1 MIRAYLLNNQTLT
14 HKTLDITNST
24 LPPNTIWLDI
34 KCPTEEE
41 REWMQHIFTE
51 EVPEEDDIDEIES
64 SSRFYVDNDGI
75 HITSLFP
82 QRKGRETE
90 GANVLFTIRGSM
102 LISFREEDVSII
114 RLLRHYIKHDRVE
127 VKNNLD
133 ILLELQDI
141 KVESLSDYIEDSYTT
156 LEETADDI
164 MSDDDEKIN
173 DLLQELIFQEGT
185 ITQIRL
191 SLFDTRKALRFL
203 RKTVSAR
210 LSPEQFESID
220 GILLDIESLLPHT
233 QFLFD
238 KINFQLQTAMPY
250 SVTTTST
257 VEPGVMRVVTSS
269 TTQGMRPRISGQT
282 MIERAESAAVS
293 GCPPTA
299 PLMTPSLPT
308 STLTLK
314 FTSTSR
320 AERIT
325 MSR

>member
-1 MIRAYLLNNQTLT
+1 
-14 HKTLDITNST
+14 
-24 LPPNTIWLDI
+24 
-34 KCPTEEE
+34 
-41 REWMQHIFTE
+41 
-51 EVPEEDDIDEIES
+51 
-64 SSRFYVDNDGI
+64 
-75 HITSLFP
+75 
-82 QRKGRETE
+82 
-90 GANVLFTIRGSM
+90 M

-238 KINFQLQTAMPY
+238 KINFQLQTAMSY
-250 SVTTTST
+250 TNHKQNKIIKIFSV
-257 VEPGVMRVVTSS
+257 
-269 TTQGMRPRISGQT
+269 
-282 MIERAESAAVS
+282 AAVVFM
-293 GCPPTA
+293 PPTWIA
-299 PLMTPSLPT
+299 SVYGMNFEFMPELHTKYGYPISIVMMVFSAM
-308 STLTLK
+308 LTYLFFK
-314 FTSTSR
+314 R
-320 AERIT
+320 KKWL
-325 MSR
+325 

>member
-238 KINFQLQTAMPY
+238 KINFQLQTAMSY
-250 SVTTTST
+250 TNHKQNKIIKIFSV
-257 VEPGVMRVVTSS
+257 
-269 TTQGMRPRISGQT
+269 
-282 MIERAESAAVS
+282 AAVVFM
-293 GCPPTA
+293 PPTWIA
-299 PLMTPSLPT
+299 SVYGMNFEFMPELHTKYGYPISIVMVVFSAM
-308 STLTLK
+308 LTYLFFK
-314 FTSTSR
+314 R
-320 AERIT
+320 KKWL
-325 MSR
+325 

>member
-14 HKTLDITNST
+14 HKTLDITNSP

-238 KINFQLQTAMPY
+238 KINFQLQTAMSY
-250 SVTTTST
+250 TNHKQNKIIKIFSV
-257 VEPGVMRVVTSS
+257 
-269 TTQGMRPRISGQT
+269 
-282 MIERAESAAVS
+282 AAVVFM
-293 GCPPTA
+293 PPTWIA
-299 PLMTPSLPT
+299 SVYGMNFEFMPELHTKYGYPISIVMMVFSAM
-308 STLTLK
+308 LTYLFFK
-314 FTSTSR
+314 R
-320 AERIT
+320 KKWL
-325 MSR
+325 

>member
-41 REWMQHIFTE
+41 REWMQHIL
-51 EVPEEDDIDEIES
+51 PEEDDIDEIES

-238 KINFQLQTAMPY
+238 KINFQLQTAMSY
-250 SVTTTST
+250 TNHKQNKIIKIFSV
-257 VEPGVMRVVTSS
+257 
-269 TTQGMRPRISGQT
+269 
-282 MIERAESAAVS
+282 AAVVFM
-293 GCPPTA
+293 PPTWIA
-299 PLMTPSLPT
+299 SVYGMNFEFMPELHTKYGYPISIVMMVFSAM
-308 STLTLK
+308 LTYLFFK
-314 FTSTSR
+314 R
-320 AERIT
+320 KKWL
-325 MSR
+325 

>member
-51 EVPEEDDIDEIES
+51 EVPEEDDFDEIES

-238 KINFQLQTAMPY
+238 KINFQLQTAMSY
-250 SVTTTST
+250 TNHKQNKIIKIFSV
-257 VEPGVMRVVTSS
+257 
-269 TTQGMRPRISGQT
+269 
-282 MIERAESAAVS
+282 AAVVFM
-293 GCPPTA
+293 PPTWIA
-299 PLMTPSLPT
+299 SVYGMNFEFMPELHTKYGYPISIVIMALSAM
-308 STLTLK
+308 LTYLFFK
-314 FTSTSR
+314 R
-320 AERIT
+320 KKWL
-325 MSR
+325 

>member
-173 DLLQELIFQEGT
+173 NLLQELIFQEGT

-238 KINFQLQTAMPY
+238 KINFQLQTAMSY
-250 SVTTTST
+250 TNHKQNKIIKIFSV
-257 VEPGVMRVVTSS
+257 
-269 TTQGMRPRISGQT
+269 
-282 MIERAESAAVS
+282 AAVVFM
-293 GCPPTA
+293 PPTWIA
-299 PLMTPSLPT
+299 SVYGMNFEFMPELHTKYGYPISIVMMVFSAM
-308 STLTLK
+308 LTYLFFK
-314 FTSTSR
+314 R
-320 AERIT
+320 KKWL
-325 MSR
+325 

>member
-14 HKTLDITNST
+14 HKTLDINSV
-24 LPPNTIWLDI
+24 LPANTIWLDI

-127 VKNNLD
+127 IKNNLD

-141 KVESLSDYIEDSYTT
+141 KIESLSDYIEDAYTT

-164 MSDDDEKIN
+164 MSDKDEKIN

-203 RKTVSAR
+203 RKTVSAK
-210 LSPEQFESID
+210 LNPEQFESID
-220 GILLDIESLLPHT
+220 GILQDIESLLPHT

-238 KINFQLQTAMPY
+238 KINFQLQTAMSY
-250 SVTTTST
+250 TNHKQNKIIKIFSV
-257 VEPGVMRVVTSS
+257 
-269 TTQGMRPRISGQT
+269 
-282 MIERAESAAVS
+282 AAVVFM
-293 GCPPTA
+293 PPTWIA
-299 PLMTPSLPT
+299 SVYGMNFEFMPELHTKYGYPISIFMMFISAM
-308 STLTLK
+308 LTYLFFK
-314 FTSTSR
+314 R
-320 AERIT
+320 KKWL
-325 MSR
+325 

>member
-191 SLFDTRKALRFL
+191 SLFDTRRALRFL

-238 KINFQLQTAMPY
+238 KINFQLQTAMSY
-250 SVTTTST
+250 TNHKQNKIIKIFSV
-257 VEPGVMRVVTSS
+257 
-269 TTQGMRPRISGQT
+269 
-282 MIERAESAAVS
+282 AAVVFM
-293 GCPPTA
+293 PPTWIA
-299 PLMTPSLPT
+299 SVYGMNFEFMPELHTKYGYPISIVMMVFSAM
-308 STLTLK
+308 LTYLFFK
-314 FTSTSR
+314 R
-320 AERIT
+320 KKWL
-325 MSR
+325 

>member
-114 RLLRHYIKHDRVE
+114 RILRHYIKHDRVE

-173 DLLQELIFQEGT
+173 NLLQELIFQEGT

-238 KINFQLQTAMPY
+238 KINFQLQTAMSY
-250 SVTTTST
+250 TNHKQNKIIKIFSV
-257 VEPGVMRVVTSS
+257 
-269 TTQGMRPRISGQT
+269 
-282 MIERAESAAVS
+282 AAVVFM
-293 GCPPTA
+293 PPTWIA
-299 PLMTPSLPT
+299 SVYGMNFEFMPELHTKYGYPISIVMMVFSAM
-308 STLTLK
+308 LTYLFFK
-314 FTSTSR
+314 R
-320 AERIT
+320 KKWL
-325 MSR
+325 

>member
-203 RKTVSAR
+203 LKTVSAR

-238 KINFQLQTAMPY
+238 KINFQLQTAMSY
-250 SVTTTST
+250 TNHKQNKIIKIFSV
-257 VEPGVMRVVTSS
+257 
-269 TTQGMRPRISGQT
+269 
-282 MIERAESAAVS
+282 AAVVFM
-293 GCPPTA
+293 PPTWIA
-299 PLMTPSLPT
+299 SVYGMNFEFMPELHTKYGYPISIVMMVFSAM
-308 STLTLK
+308 LTYLFFK
-314 FTSTSR
+314 R
-320 AERIT
+320 KKWL
-325 MSR
+325 

>member
-173 DLLQELIFQEGT
+173 DLLQELIF
-185 ITQIRL
+185 
-191 SLFDTRKALRFL
+191 RKELLLRFVCL
-203 RKTVSAR
+203 YSIPER
-210 LSPEQFESID
+210 LYASCVKP
-220 GILLDIESLLPHT
+220 
-233 QFLFD
+233 
-238 KINFQLQTAMPY
+238 
-250 SVTTTST
+250 
-257 VEPGVMRVVTSS
+257 
-269 TTQGMRPRISGQT
+269 
-282 MIERAESAAVS
+282 
-293 GCPPTA
+293 
-299 PLMTPSLPT
+299 
-308 STLTLK
+308 
-314 FTSTSR
+314 
-320 AERIT
+320 
-325 MSR
+325 

>member
-238 KINFQLQTAMPY
+238 KINFQLQTAMSY
-250 SVTTTST
+250 TNHKQNKIIKIFSV
-257 VEPGVMRVVTSS
+257 
-269 TTQGMRPRISGQT
+269 
-282 MIERAESAAVS
+282 AAVVFM
-293 GCPPTA
+293 PPTWIA
-299 PLMTPSLPT
+299 SVYGMNFEFMPELHTKYGYPIAI
-308 STLTLK
+308 TL
-314 FTSTSR
+314 
-320 AERIT
+320 
-325 MSR
+325 

>member
-238 KINFQLQTAMPY
+238 KINFQLQTAMSY
-250 SVTTTST
+250 TNHKQNKIIKIFSV
-257 VEPGVMRVVTSS
+257 
-269 TTQGMRPRISGQT
+269 
-282 MIERAESAAVS
+282 AAVVFM
-293 GCPPTA
+293 PPTWIA
-299 PLMTPSLPT
+299 SVYGMNFEFMPELHTKYGYPISIVIMAFSAM
-308 STLTLK
+308 LTYLFFK
-314 FTSTSR
+314 R
-320 AERIT
+320 KKWL
-325 MSR
+325 

>member
-210 LSPEQFESID
+210 LRPEQFESID

-238 KINFQLQTAMPY
+238 KINFQLQTAMSY
-250 SVTTTST
+250 TNHKQNKIIKIFSV
-257 VEPGVMRVVTSS
+257 
-269 TTQGMRPRISGQT
+269 
-282 MIERAESAAVS
+282 AAVVFM
-293 GCPPTA
+293 PPTWIA
-299 PLMTPSLPT
+299 SVYGMNFEFMPELHTKYGYPISIVMMVFSAM
-308 STLTLK
+308 LTYLFFK
-314 FTSTSR
+314 R
-320 AERIT
+320 KKWL
-325 MSR
+325 

>member
-238 KINFQLQTAMPY
+238 KINFQLQTAMSY
-250 SVTTTST
+250 TNHKQNKIIKIFSV
-257 VEPGVMRVVTSS
+257 
-269 TTQGMRPRISGQT
+269 
-282 MIERAESAAVS
+282 AAVVFM
-293 GCPPTA
+293 PPTWIA
-299 PLMTPSLPT
+299 SVYGMNFEFMPELHTKYGYPISIVIRAFSAM
-308 STLTLK
+308 LTYLFFK
-314 FTSTSR
+314 R
-320 AERIT
+320 KKWL
-325 MSR
+325 

>member
-82 QRKGRETE
+82 QSKGRETV

-141 KVESLSDYIEDSYTT
+141 KVESLSDYIADSYTT
-156 LEETADDI
+156 LEETADDL

-220 GILLDIESLLPHT
+220 VILLDIESLLPHT

-238 KINFQLQTAMPY
+238 KINFQLQTAMSY
-250 SVTTTST
+250 TNHKQNKIIKIFSV
-257 VEPGVMRVVTSS
+257 
-269 TTQGMRPRISGQT
+269 
-282 MIERAESAAVS
+282 AAVVFM
-293 GCPPTA
+293 PPTWIA
-299 PLMTPSLPT
+299 SVYGMNFEFMPELHTKYGYPISIVIMAFSAM
-308 STLTLK
+308 LTYLFFK
-314 FTSTSR
+314 R
-320 AERIT
+320 KKWL
-325 MSR
+325 

>member
-24 LPPNTIWLDI
+24 IPPNTIWLDI

-238 KINFQLQTAMPY
+238 KINFQLQTAMSY
-250 SVTTTST
+250 TNHKQNKIIKIFSV
-257 VEPGVMRVVTSS
+257 
-269 TTQGMRPRISGQT
+269 
-282 MIERAESAAVS
+282 AAVVFM
-293 GCPPTA
+293 PPTWIA
-299 PLMTPSLPT
+299 SVYGMNFEFMPELHTKYGYPISIVMMVFSAM
-308 STLTLK
+308 LTYLFFK
-314 FTSTSR
+314 R
-320 AERIT
+320 KKWL
-325 MSR
+325 

>member
-90 GANVLFTIRGSM
+90 GANVLFTIRDSM

-238 KINFQLQTAMPY
+238 KINFQLQTAMSY
-250 SVTTTST
+250 TNHKQNKIIKIFSV
-257 VEPGVMRVVTSS
+257 
-269 TTQGMRPRISGQT
+269 
-282 MIERAESAAVS
+282 AAVVFM
-293 GCPPTA
+293 PPTWIA
-299 PLMTPSLPT
+299 SVYGMNFEFMPELHTKYGYPISIVMMVFSAM
-308 STLTLK
+308 LTYLFFK
-314 FTSTSR
+314 R
-320 AERIT
+320 KKWL
-325 MSR
+325 

>member
-1 MIRAYLLNNQTLT
+1 MLFR
-14 HKTLDITNST
+14 S
-24 LPPNTIWLDI
+24 
-34 KCPTEEE
+34 
-41 REWMQHIFTE
+41 FTE

-238 KINFQLQTAMPY
+238 KINFQLQTAMSY
-250 SVTTTST
+250 TNHKQNKIIKIFSV
-257 VEPGVMRVVTSS
+257 
-269 TTQGMRPRISGQT
+269 
-282 MIERAESAAVS
+282 AAVVFM
-293 GCPPTA
+293 PPTWIA
-299 PLMTPSLPT
+299 SVYGMNFEFMPELHTKYGYPISIVMMVFSAM
-308 STLTLK
+308 LTYLFFK
-314 FTSTSR
+314 R
-320 AERIT
+320 KKWL
-325 MSR
+325 

>member
-90 GANVLFTIRGSM
+90 GANVLFTIRSSM

-238 KINFQLQTAMPY
+238 KINFQLQTAMSY
-250 SVTTTST
+250 TNHKQNKIIKIFSV
-257 VEPGVMRVVTSS
+257 
-269 TTQGMRPRISGQT
+269 
-282 MIERAESAAVS
+282 AAVVFM
-293 GCPPTA
+293 PPTWIA
-299 PLMTPSLPT
+299 SVYGMNFEFMPELHTKYGYPISIVMMVFSAM
-308 STLTLK
+308 LTYLFFK
-314 FTSTSR
+314 R
-320 AERIT
+320 KKWL
-325 MSR
+325 

>member
-82 QRKGRETE
+82 QRKVRETE

-238 KINFQLQTAMPY
+238 KINFQLQTAMSY
-250 SVTTTST
+250 TNHKQNKIIKIFSV
-257 VEPGVMRVVTSS
+257 
-269 TTQGMRPRISGQT
+269 
-282 MIERAESAAVS
+282 AAVVFM
-293 GCPPTA
+293 PPTWIA
-299 PLMTPSLPT
+299 SVYGMNFEFMPELHTKYGYPISIVMMVFSAM
-308 STLTLK
+308 LTYLFFK
-314 FTSTSR
+314 R
-320 AERIT
+320 KKWL
-325 MSR
+325 

>member
-238 KINFQLQTAMPY
+238 KINFQLQTAMSY
-250 SVTTTST
+250 TNHKQNKIIKIFSV
-257 VEPGVMRVVTSS
+257 
-269 TTQGMRPRISGQT
+269 
-282 MIERAESAAVS
+282 AAVVFM
-293 GCPPTA
+293 PPTWIA
-299 PLMTPSLPT
+299 SVYGMNFEFMPELHTKYGYPISIVMMVFSAM
-308 STLTLK
+308 LTYLFFK
-314 FTSTSR
+314 R
-320 AERIT
+320 KK
-325 MSR
+325 

>member
-24 LPPNTIWLDI
+24 LPPNTSWLDI

-238 KINFQLQTAMPY
+238 KINFQLQTAMSY
-250 SVTTTST
+250 TNHKQNKIIKIFSV
-257 VEPGVMRVVTSS
+257 
-269 TTQGMRPRISGQT
+269 
-282 MIERAESAAVS
+282 AAVVFM
-293 GCPPTA
+293 PPTWIA
-299 PLMTPSLPT
+299 SVYGMNFEFMPELHTKYGYPISIVIMAFSAM
-308 STLTLK
+308 LTYLFFK
-314 FTSTSR
+314 R
-320 AERIT
+320 KKWL
-325 MSR
+325 

>member
-24 LPPNTIWLDI
+24 LPPSTIWLDI

-238 KINFQLQTAMPY
+238 KINFQLQTAMSY
-250 SVTTTST
+250 TNHKQNKIIKIFSV
-257 VEPGVMRVVTSS
+257 
-269 TTQGMRPRISGQT
+269 
-282 MIERAESAAVS
+282 AAVVFM
-293 GCPPTA
+293 PPTWIA
-299 PLMTPSLPT
+299 SVYGMNFEFMPELHTKYGYPISIVMMVFSAM
-308 STLTLK
+308 LTYLFFK
-314 FTSTSR
+314 R
-320 AERIT
+320 KKWL
-325 MSR
+325 

>member
-220 GILLDIESLLPHT
+220 GILLDIETLLPHT

-238 KINFQLQTAMPY
+238 KINFQLQTAMSY
-250 SVTTTST
+250 TNHKQNKIIKIFSV
-257 VEPGVMRVVTSS
+257 
-269 TTQGMRPRISGQT
+269 
-282 MIERAESAAVS
+282 AAVVFM
-293 GCPPTA
+293 PPTWIA
-299 PLMTPSLPT
+299 SVYGMNFEFMPELHTKYGYPISIVMMVFSAM
-308 STLTLK
+308 LTYLFFK
-314 FTSTSR
+314 R
-320 AERIT
+320 KKWL
-325 MSR
+325 